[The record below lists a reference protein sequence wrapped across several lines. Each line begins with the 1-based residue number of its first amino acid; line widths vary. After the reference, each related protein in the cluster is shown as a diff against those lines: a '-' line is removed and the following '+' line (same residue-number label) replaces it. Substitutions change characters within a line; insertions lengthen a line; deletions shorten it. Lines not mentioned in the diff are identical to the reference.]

1 MKQNKNPYESFDNFV
16 LRTPL
21 LPLNFFQSLTA
32 EEKVSEIQLKE
43 VFKNPVIREAIFL
56 ASPSLYFEAEK
67 WADDPEKEDEKLGY
81 SILKYISRM
90 SSRCTPFGLF
100 AGCALGSFADNSTEE
115 DRHELVLK
123 KPEDN
128 KRHTRLDM
136 NYLVALSQDLI
147 QSENIR
153 KQLLFYPNSSI
164 YRTGDQLRY
173 VEYKY
178 VNSKRHHHIVAVDHT
193 DYLQLIL
200 DKSKNGNYLNEL
212 AGLLVDD
219 DITLEEASEF
229 IDELVSSQLLISELE
244 PSVSG
249 PEFLEQIL
257 NVLRKLE
264 GTEQIIAFL
273 ENADKKITEIDSK
286 IGNTPEVYVELN
298 NYLKQLETS
307 FELKFLFQTDMELNP
322 EKAVL
327 SKSVVDSVKKGLAF
341 LNTISVPPRESTLS
355 KFKDAFYERYE
366 EREVLLANALD
377 IEIGVGYRQDQGSG
391 DVNPLVDDI
400 VLPPKPNESGVSTQ
414 EIRWNSIQAVIHK
427 KLIEAYRKN
436 DYIIKLKSEDFKD
449 FKQGWHDLP
458 DTLSGMIELV
468 NDNGEE
474 KIKFTGAGGS
484 SAANLL
490 GRFCHG
496 DEALRE
502 YTQKIIDTEETI
514 NKNKLLAEIVH
525 LPESR
530 VGNILM
536 RPAFRK
542 YEIPYLAKSILK
554 DENQLNLDD
563 LMVSVRQN
571 SHIYLRSKKY
581 NKEVIP
587 HLTNAHN
594 FSFNSL
600 PIYHFLCD
608 IQTQNIRSGVG
619 FNTGP
624 FAGDYEFIP
633 RFEFENL
640 ILADATWNIK
650 KKHIQSLLKVIDKD
664 GELKEKVDDF
674 TRSKKIPQYVMLAD
688 GDNELLINF
697 GNLTSVRM
705 LLDTI
710 KKRESFKI
718 TEFLFDEKS
727 IVKNKKDFYTN
738 QVVLSFY
745 HKEKLDSIITEE
757 GNGK

>member
-1 MKQNKNPYESFDNFV
+1 MKKNTNPYESFDHFV

-32 EEKVSEIQLKE
+32 DDTVSQDQIKKVFNDSI
-43 VFKNPVIREAIFL
+43 VREAIFL
-56 ASPSLYFEAEK
+56 ASPSLYFEAVK
-67 WADDPEKEDEKLGY
+67 WAEDPEKNDEKLAY

-100 AGCALGSFADNSTEE
+100 AGCALGSFIKDEE
-115 DRHELVLK
+115 NNCHELTLK
-123 KPEDN
+123 APKEN

-147 QSENIR
+147 KSENIR

-178 VNSKRHHHIVAVDHT
+178 INSKRHHHIVAVDHT
-193 DYLQLIL
+193 DYLQVIL
-200 DKSKNGNYLNEL
+200 DKSKNGAYLHEL
-212 AGLLVDD
+212 VETLVNDE
-219 DITLEEASEF
+219 ITAEEASEF
-229 IDELVSSQLLISELE
+229 INELVLSQLLISELE

-249 PEFLEQIL
+249 PEFLQQIL
-257 NVLRKLE
+257 KVLKKLK
-264 GTEQIIAFL
+264 GTEDIIKFL
-273 ENADKKITEIDSK
+273 EKADQKIATIDQK
-286 IGNTPEVYVELN
+286 IGNKAEAYLELSED
-298 NYLKQLETS
+298 LKKLQTT
-307 FELKFLFQTDMELNP
+307 FELKFLFQTDMELSP
-322 EKAVL
+322 QKAVL
-327 SKSVVDSVKKGLAF
+327 NTKVIDSIKKGISF
-341 LNTISVPPRESTLS
+341 LNQISIPSKETTLS

-377 IEIGVGYRQDQGSG
+377 IEIGVGYRQNQGSG

-400 VLPPKPNESGVSTQ
+400 MIPPRPNESGVSVQ
-414 EIRWNSIQAVIHK
+414 EIKWNSVQAVIQK
-427 KLIEAYRKN
+427 KLIQAFR
-436 DYIIKLKSEDFKD
+436 DDAYIIKLTSEDFKN
-449 FKQGWHDLP
+449 FTQGWDDLP
-458 DTLSGMIELV
+458 DTISTMIEIV
-468 NDNGEE
+468 NENGEE
-474 KIKFTGAGGS
+474 KLKFSGAGGS

-496 DEALRE
+496 DEALNA
-502 YTQKIIDTEETI
+502 YTQKIVHTEAKI
-514 NKNKLLAEIVH
+514 NKDKLLAEIVH

-554 DENQLNLDD
+554 DENQLTLDD
-563 LMVSVRQN
+563 LMISVKQN
-571 SHIYLRSKKY
+571 RHIYLRSKKY
-581 NKEVIP
+581 DKEVIP

-608 IQTQNIRSGVG
+608 LQTQNIRSGIG
-619 FNTGP
+619 FNAGP
-624 FAGDYEFIP
+624 FEGDYEFVP

-640 ILADATWNIK
+640 ILSDATWNIRK
-650 KKHIQSLLKVIDKD
+650 KSIEPLIKVIKEDLK
-664 GELKEKVDDF
+664 LKELIKEF
-674 TRSKKIPQYVMLAD
+674 TSSRKIPQYVMLAD

-705 LLDTI
+705 LLDTV

-718 TEFLFDEKS
+718 TEFLFNEES
-727 IVKNKKDFYTN
+727 VVKNENDYYTN
-738 QVVLSFY
+738 QIVLSFY
-745 HKEKLDSIITEE
+745 NQNKLNSQNTENT
-757 GNGK
+757 NGK

>member
-1 MKQNKNPYESFDNFV
+1 MKKNNNPYESFDNFV

-21 LPLNFFQSLTA
+21 LPLNFFQSLTS
-32 EEKVSEIQLKE
+32 EDTVSQEKIKE
-43 VFKNPVIREAIFL
+43 VFNNPVIREAIFL
-56 ASPSLYFEAEK
+56 ASPSLYFEAVK
-67 WADDPEKEDEKLGY
+67 WAEDQDKSDEKLAY
-81 SILKYISRM
+81 AILKYISRM

-100 AGCALGSFADNSTEE
+100 AGCSLGSFSDNE
-115 DRHELVLK
+115 DQEQHELELN
-123 KPEDN
+123 KPEEN

-147 QSENIR
+147 RSENIR

-178 VNSKRHHHIVAVDHT
+178 INSKRHHHIVAVDHT
-193 DYLQLIL
+193 EYLQRIL
-200 DKSKNGNYLNEL
+200 DKSKNGAYLYEL
-212 AGLLVDD
+212 AESLVDD
-219 DITLEEASEF
+219 EITIEEASEF
-229 IDELVSSQLLISELE
+229 IDELVLSQLLISELE

-249 PEFLEQIL
+249 PEFLQQIL
-257 NVLRKLE
+257 EVLRKLK
-264 GTEQIIAFL
+264 GTGQIIMFL
-273 ENADKKITEIDSK
+273 ENADKQIAEIDKK
-286 IGNTPEVYVELN
+286 IGNAPDAYLQLSD
-298 NYLKQLETS
+298 YLKQLETT
-307 FELKFLFQTDMELNP
+307 FELKFLFQTDMELSP
-322 EKAVL
+322 KKAIL
-327 SKSVVDSVKKGLAF
+327 NANIINSIKKGISF
-341 LNTISVPPRESTLS
+341 LNHISVPARETTLT

-377 IEIGVGYRQDQGSG
+377 IEIGVGYRQNQGSG

-400 VLPPKPNESGVSTQ
+400 MLPPRPNDSGVSTQ
-414 EIRWNSIQAVIHK
+414 EIRWNSIQGVIHK
-427 KLIEAYRKN
+427 KLIEAFSKN
-436 DYIIKLKSEDFKD
+436 ASVVKLTSEDFKD
-449 FKQGWHDLP
+449 FSQSWDDLP
-458 DTLSGMIELV
+458 DTLSTMIEVV
-468 NDNGEE
+468 NENGKQ
-474 KIKFTGAGGS
+474 KIKFSGAGGS

-496 DEALRE
+496 DEALNS
-502 YTQKIIDTEETI
+502 YTQKIIDTEEAI
-514 NKNKLLAEIVH
+514 NKNKLLAEVVH

-542 YEIPYLAKSILK
+542 YEIPYLAKSIL
-554 DENQLNLDD
+554 DEENQLALDD
-563 LMVSVRQN
+563 LMVSVKQN
-571 SHIYLRSKKY
+571 SYIYLRSKKY
-581 NKEVIP
+581 DKEVIP

-608 IQTQNIRSGVG
+608 IQTQNIRSGIG

-624 FAGDYEFIP
+624 FTGDYEFIP
-633 RFEFENL
+633 RFEFEDL
-640 ILADATWNIK
+640 ILSDATWNIK
-650 KKHIQSLLKVIDKD
+650 KKSIDPLLKVIKD
-664 GELKEKVDDF
+664 NEKLKEKVKEF
-674 TRSKKIPQYVMLAD
+674 TSSKNIPTYVMLAD

-705 LLDTI
+705 LLDTV

-718 TEFLFDEKS
+718 TEFLFDEQS
-727 IVKNKKDFYTN
+727 VVKNNKDYYTN

-745 HKEKLDSIITEE
+745 NKQKLNSQNTANA
-757 GNGK
+757 NGK